1 MVKKNKISILLSL
14 QKFKKII
21 WNKILIFD
29 SQYLD
34 EKNEMKKSKKFI
46 KVGNKNLK
54 DNIFMD

>member
-1 MVKKNKISILLSL
+1 MVKKNSSSILLSL